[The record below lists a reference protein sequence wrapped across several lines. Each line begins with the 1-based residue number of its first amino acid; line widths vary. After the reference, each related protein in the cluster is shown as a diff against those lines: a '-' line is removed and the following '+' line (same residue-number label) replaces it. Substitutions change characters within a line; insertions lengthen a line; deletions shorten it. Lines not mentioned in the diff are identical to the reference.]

1 MRTRSFGT
9 IIVGGICVHP
19 GYRMGQEY
27 RHVETQNI
35 EFGNSS
41 AENGLNICLLYTS
54 FVKLNGFFT
63 YIICTSPFLY
73 FVNHS
78 FLTKNC

>member
-9 IIVGGICVHP
+9 IIVGDICVHP

-35 EFGNSS
+35 EFGN
-41 AENGLNICLLYTS
+41 
-54 FVKLNGFFT
+54 
-63 YIICTSPFLY
+63 
-73 FVNHS
+73 
-78 FLTKNC
+78 

>member
-41 AENGLNICLLYTS
+41 AENSLNIPWNITNEGLFRRWSQSLRLCLS
-54 FVKLNGFFT
+54 GSSDRIV
-63 YIICTSPFLY
+63 
-73 FVNHS
+73 
-78 FLTKNC
+78 

>member
-9 IIVGGICVHP
+9 IIVGDICVHP

-41 AENGLNICLLYTS
+41 AENSLNI
-54 FVKLNGFFT
+54 
-63 YIICTSPFLY
+63 P
-73 FVNHS
+73 
-78 FLTKNC
+78 